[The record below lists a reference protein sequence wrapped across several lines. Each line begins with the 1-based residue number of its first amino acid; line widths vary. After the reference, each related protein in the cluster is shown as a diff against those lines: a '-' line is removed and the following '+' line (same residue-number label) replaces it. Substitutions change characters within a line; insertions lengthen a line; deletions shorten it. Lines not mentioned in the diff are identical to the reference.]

1 MDVQSSVRPG
11 IPDHPIELDVIASGS
26 KGNAAL
32 VQCDGHVVMIDC
44 GVTRKAFLQGCLDA
58 QVDPAAIRCILITHE
73 HSDHTKGLGVVLR
86 ALAKRNVHPTI
97 YTLEGVFD
105 AIPHVRE
112 IASLCSHATMQ
123 VDRTFSLDGFRI
135 HAFPTSHDALSPVG
149 FRFSSV
155 DDALGYMTDSGYV
168 SEQAHHW
175 LRGCRILAI
184 ESNYDVDML
193 AHGPYPDALKRRIAS
208 NSGHLSND
216 QCAHE
221 VASLATPRLQHVI
234 AMHISENNNTYGEP
248 VRAIED
254 ALAQVPF
261 HVDVVAS
268 SQRHS
273 VIVR

>member
-1 MDVQSSVRPG
+1 MDPQNNACSYR
-11 IPDHPIELDVIASGS
+11 PDHPIELDVIASGS

-32 VQCDGHVVMIDC
+32 VQCDGHVLMVDC
-44 GVTRKAFLQGCLDA
+44 GVTRKAFLQGCQDA
-58 QVDPAAIRCILITHE
+58 HVDPSGIRCILITHE

-97 YTLEGVFD
+97 YALEGVFE
-105 AIPHVRE
+105 AIPHVHE
-112 IASLCSHATMQ
+112 IANLCSHATMPI
-123 VDRTFSLDGFRI
+123 DRTFSLGGFRI

-168 SEQAHHW
+168 SEQAHQW

-208 NSGHLSND
+208 DSGHLSND

-221 VASLATPRLQHVI
+221 VASLATSRLQHVV

-254 ALAQVPF
+254 ALAQTSH

-268 SQRHS
+268 SHRHS